1 MRTKT
6 PGISCLKIF
15 LLTHSSLRTIHS
27 NKNGFFLQRFIREIV
42 DIISPFG
49 STTEYLAHFSKYYH
63 LGAFISV
70 AMQNPRKLFIFS
82 CVLNLTSS
90 RERIL
95 KGKNWDI
102 LYW

>member
-1 MRTKT
+1 M
-6 PGISCLKIF
+6 SQDIF
-15 LLTHSSLRTIHS
+15 IDTFFTQNNSQQQKR
-27 NKNGFFLQRFIREIV
+27 FFLQRFIREIV